1 MKYIII
7 LVFLFISLR
16 CVATS
21 CVSSEMN
28 VISFSNLYKSK
39 FTFDIKQKASGNVI
53 FNVQLPLVIDGHK
66 FKSLYLAGMSGK
78 TKDPVWGLPVAAEGS
93 PQISQA
99 YHNLIFLT
107 FFQSQYAAHAK
118 ICLIAAWISSAVIFT
133 LASLHNRLPR

>member
-7 LVFLFISLR
+7 LMFLFISLR

-39 FTFDIKQKASGNVI
+39 FTFDIEKKASGNVI

-78 TKDPVWGLPVAAEGS
+78 TKNPVWGLPVAVFPMESNETMLSTEFILPNTFLENAWFSIKYGAEDCTPS
-93 PQISQA
+93 MDYEIRELSK
-99 YHNLIFLT
+99 T
-107 FFQSQYAAHAK
+107 
-118 ICLIAAWISSAVIFT
+118 
-133 LASLHNRLPR
+133 